1 MVFLFWLVQN
11 KSSNSALWG
20 DLKNRHTHMLP
31 TRHGLGHFVGKV
43 GARRCFLYA
52 HGAIYVG
59 AVRVRAGHLR
69 DSLSWRLAWNPKKP
83 SLADS
88 MFVCMGS
95 KAQDTFRTSWFFVSL
110 CCETQTGG
118 PFSSARSHGVVCERP
133 NRERFGTQLRW
144 WKLLMVPGSFA
155 SRSWAKFSSPRW
167 LWNLWDNEHGTK
179 LRPKNKLV
187 RRTGRSLF
195 GSMLIRR

>member
-1 MVFLFWLVQN
+1 MSCFCWFKTNPTTKPPIWGPCLMVFLFWLIQN

-20 DLKNRHTHMLP
+20 DLKNRYTHVLP

-88 MFVCMGS
+88 MFVCRGS
-95 KAQDTFRTSWFFVSL
+95 KAQDAFRTSWFFVSL

-118 PFSSARSHGVVCERP
+118 PFSSARSHVRDQTANDLGR
-133 NRERFGTQLRW
+133 NLGG
-144 WKLLMVPGSFA
+144 GSF
-155 SRSWAKFSSPRW
+155 
-167 LWNLWDNEHGTK
+167 
-179 LRPKNKLV
+179 
-187 RRTGRSLF
+187 
-195 GSMLIRR
+195 